1 MSNFQLNDDDVVSI
15 DPKVCP
21 MPSRT
26 MRISEMPEGFKKIIQ
41 PAAVAVAGGITH
53 DMLNA
58 WLNQGIECEFLRAST
73 GGGWQT
79 GKIRVRFE
87 FIPDVPD
94 PADSLG
100 ADQQNEG

>member
-1 MSNFQLNDDDVVSI
+1 MNDDDVVSI

-26 MRISEMPEGFKKIIQ
+26 MRISEMPEGFKKIIN
-41 PAAVAVAGGITH
+41 PAIGGITH
-53 DMLNA
+53 DTLNS

-94 PADSLG
+94 PADG
-100 ADQQNEG
+100 VDQKIEG